1 VYKFGKK
8 PTFVLLMQ
16 LIFNEQEILERL
28 RNDDDRAL
36 DAIFHQYYDM
46 LLSTAWRIVR
56 EEDAAKDLAQDV
68 LAEIWIRRHKLN
80 IQSTLGGYLRR
91 ATTNRS
97 LDYLEKQKRMVFT
110 GDEDA
115 RENENPVDDVPEY
128 AGDTL
133 QLEQK
138 LQQAIDNLPEKCRIV
153 FVMNR
158 FEAMSYRSIAE
169 QLQISVKTVEAQVSK
184 ALRILRAVAQ
194 EHQSLAWV
202 LYFFLNNLDQT

>member
-1 VYKFGKK
+1 
-8 PTFVLLMQ
+8 MQ

>member
-1 VYKFGKK
+1 
-8 PTFVLLMQ
+8 MQ
-16 LIFNEQEILERL
+16 PIFNEQEILERL
-28 RNDDDRAL
+28 RNDDDQAL

-46 LLSTAWRIVR
+46 LLNTAWRIVR
-56 EEDAAKDLAQDV
+56 EEEAAKDLAQDV

-97 LDYLEKQKRMVFT
+97 LDYLEKHKRMVFT

-115 RENENPVDDVPEY
+115 RENQSTQYDTPEY
-128 AGDTL
+128 TGDTL

-138 LQQAIDNLPEKCRIV
+138 LQLAIDNLPDKCRLV

-158 FEAMSYRSIAE
+158 FEAMSYRSIAD

-184 ALRILRAVAQ
+184 ALRILRAVAA
-194 EHQSLAWV
+194 EHQALGF
-202 LYFFLNNLDQT
+202 LLFFNLI

>member
-1 VYKFGKK
+1 
-8 PTFVLLMQ
+8 
-16 LIFNEQEILERL
+16 
-28 RNDDDRAL
+28 
-36 DAIFHQYYDM
+36 
-46 LLSTAWRIVR
+46 
-56 EEDAAKDLAQDV
+56 
-68 LAEIWIRRHKLN
+68 
-80 IQSTLGGYLRR
+80 
-91 ATTNRS
+91 
-97 LDYLEKQKRMVFT
+97 VFT